1 MIEDHHVVSHGDKQP
16 ASQDVSEQPET
27 PQDLTAPE
35 DIESGEQSVTNI
47 ERIYR

>member
-1 MIEDHHVVSHGDKQP
+1 MTEDHVVSHGHKQP
-16 ASQDVSEQPET
+16 ASQDVCEQPES
-27 PQDLTAPE
+27 PKDQVAPE